1 MRKNQRDVDGGSAA
15 GGIWWIEILHI
26 LTPQKTFKIAKKF
39 DKQLK
44 NKSSGKDKDRLKP
57 AKKSIQKQ

>member
-1 MRKNQRDVDGGSAA
+1 MSMEGAELEGF
-15 GGIWWIEILHI
+15 GWIEILYI
-26 LTPQKTFKIAKKF
+26 PTPQKTFKIAEKF

-44 NKSSGKDKDRLKP
+44 NKSSGKGKDRLKP

>member
-1 MRKNQRDVDGGSAA
+1 MEGAQLEGFG
-15 GGIWWIEILHI
+15 WIEILHI

>member
-1 MRKNQRDVDGGSAA
+1 MSMEGAQLEGFG
-15 GGIWWIEILHI
+15 WIEILHI